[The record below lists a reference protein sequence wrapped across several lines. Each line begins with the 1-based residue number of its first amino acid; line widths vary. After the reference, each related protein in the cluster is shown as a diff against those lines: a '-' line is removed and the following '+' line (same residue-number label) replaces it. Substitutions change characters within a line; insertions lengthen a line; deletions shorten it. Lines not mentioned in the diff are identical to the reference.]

1 MDMKSGFNLGATIAS
16 IGAVLAAVVGAA
28 VAFVHVRK

>member
-16 IGAVLAAVVGAA
+16 VCAVIAAVVGAA
-28 VAFVHVRK
+28 VAFVHFRK